1 MKTNRTPGDLTRRKM
16 LELLGVA
23 GAAALTGGSRLLL
36 RLTRD
41 GQGYAGSIAVGL
53 RMS

>member
-41 GQGYAGSIAVGL
+41 G
-53 RMS
+53 